1 MKIIRKEQLAPTIV
15 RFVVNA
21 PHIAAKAEPGHF
33 VIVRHKEMGERIP
46 LTIADYDRTAGT
58 ITLVCQ
64 GIGHSTSEINQ
75 LTTDDWFLDI
85 LGPLGEPYPIK
96 TLGTVVCVAG
106 GLGVAPLYP
115 KAKALA
121 AAGNKVIT
129 LMGAQTKD
137 MLIMTDEMEAISQ
150 RVEYS
155 TDDGSLGHKGFVT
168 QLLQN
173 VLEDEPVDEVV
184 VIGPL
189 PMMAAAMNVTRPFGV
204 PSVVSLNTLMVDGT
218 GMCGGCRVTVD
229 GQTKFACVDGPAF
242 DGHAVD
248 FKEILQR
255 QPFYRDQEKTAMHTC
270 RLEEVI

>member
-1 MKIIRKEQLAPTIV
+1 MKIIQKDQLAPTIV

-21 PHIAAKAEPGHF
+21 AHIAAKAEPGHF

-46 LTIADYDRTAGT
+46 LTIADFDRDAGT

-64 GIGHSTSEINQ
+64 GIGHSTGEINE
-75 LTTDDWFLDI
+75 LTTGDSFLDI
-85 LGPLGEPYPIK
+85 LGPLGEPYPVK
-96 TLGTVVCVAG
+96 KLGTVVCVAG

-137 MLIMTDEMEAISQ
+137 MLIMTAEMEAISE

-155 TDDGSLGHKGFVT
+155 TDDGSLGYKGFVT
-168 QLLQN
+168 KLLQD
-173 VLEDEPVDEVV
+173 VLETEAVDEVV

-189 PMMAAAMNVTRPFGV
+189 PMMAAAMDVTRPFGV
-204 PSVVSLNTLMVDGT
+204 PSIVSLNTLMVDGT

-242 DGHAVD
+242 DGHAVN

-255 QPFYRDQEKTAMHTC
+255 QPFYKDQERKALHTC